1 MDTEAQPTERDRSSR
16 PSGSGKTPDTE
27 GLEDRSRFSLV
38 SRVADWLPG
47 GRITLTVFVCL
58 ASLLLLN
65 TFVAQPFQIP
75 SGSME
80 QGLRIG
86 DRVLV
91 NKLAYRF
98 GAGPRR
104 GDVVVFDGTGYFGD
118 ADYIKRVVGV
128 GGDHVVCCDKDGR
141 IRVNG
146 RSVDESTFLHPG
158 DSPSTVPFDVVVP
171 DGTLFVLGD
180 HRSDSR
186 DSRDHLGS
194 PGGGM
199 IPVDAV
205 IGRAEAIVWP
215 SGHWTR
221 LHRPGAYA
229 RVPAAAAD
237 VRVPAAG
244 ADRPAPARPQ
254 ATAVAGPTTA
264 DGAHG

>member
-1 MDTEAQPTERDRSSR
+1 MDTEAQHTERDRSSR
-16 PSGSGKTPDTE
+16 SSDSEHVSQEISDTE
-27 GLEDRSRFSLV
+27 GPEGRSRFALV

-47 GRITLTVFVCL
+47 GRISLTLLVCL
-58 ASLLLLN
+58 VFLLLLN
-65 TFVAQPFQIP
+65 TFVVQPFQIP

-80 QGLRIG
+80 NGLRIG

-98 GAGPRR
+98 GAEPRR
-104 GDVVVFDGTGYFGD
+104 GDVVVFDGAGYFGN

-128 GGDHVVCCDKDGR
+128 GGDHVVCCDKQGR
-141 IRVNG
+141 IEVNG

-158 DSPSTVPFDVVVP
+158 DSPSTVPFTVVVP

-180 HRSDSR
+180 HRSDSS

-199 IPVDAV
+199 IPVSDV
-205 IGRAEAIVWP
+205 IGRADWIVWP
-215 SGHWTR
+215 TAHWTR
-221 LHRPGAYA
+221 LQRPGAYA
-229 RVPAAAAD
+229 RVPAA
-237 VRVPAAG
+237 
-244 ADRPAPARPQ
+244 
-254 ATAVAGPTTA
+254 